1 MYDSIEL
8 DEWIEDA
15 TISGD
20 DREQIDQEELAER
33 AARRRRG
40 GRRNNN

>member
-20 DREQIDQEELAER
+20 DREQIDQDEVAAR
-33 AARRRRG
+33 AARTRG
-40 GRRNNN
+40 RRRNNN